1 MQVPLELSFRNLR
14 RDPHLV
20 ALVEEK
26 VDKLE
31 QVCDYLT
38 SCRVAVERP
47 QAHQDAGSS
56 YRVRVNMQ
64 LPPGHEIVV
73 SREPGQGQMH
83 EPVETV
89 IRRAFETARRRVTEI
104 VERQRGEIKT
114 HPEQQAQALVSQIY
128 PDKGYGFIK
137 TVDGREIYFHR
148 NSVLNE
154 EFDTLSIGTPVAF
167 AEAQAL
173 EGPQATTVRVTQS

>member
-38 SCRVAVERP
+38 SCRVAIEQP
-47 QAHQDAGSS
+47 QTHQTVGSA
-56 YRVRVNMQ
+56 YRVRVNVQ
-64 LPPGHEIVV
+64 LPPGHEVVV

-83 EPVETV
+83 EPAETV
-89 IRRAFETARRRVTEI
+89 IRRAFETARRRVAEI
-104 VERQRGEIKT
+104 AERQRGEIKS

-128 PDKGYGFIK
+128 PEKDYGFIR
-137 TVDGREIYFHR
+137 TAEGREIYFHR
-148 NSVLNE
+148 NSLLNE
-154 EFDTLSIGTPVAF
+154 EFDTLRLGTPVAF
-167 AEAQAL
+167 AEVQAE
-173 EGPQATTVRVTQS
+173 EGPQASTVRVTQ